1 MGNIKKKLN
10 RQRVVLDFEFNRVP
24 RRLRRTLKLKDEILE
39 IGAVKVDENFNVI
52 DKYRQIVKTSY
63 NIVDK
68 QVYKLTDISNKE
80 HESGIELV
88 EALKDFENWLGISKD
103 DGELCII
110 YTWSNSDYD
119 QLYRE
124 CTRKE
129 IETALLDPVVTKWS
143 DLQRIFDILTEADS
157 NTGLHKAIEYIGID
171 IQGHEHDATYDSIHT
186 AALAN
191 KIKTGEVSKIH
202 KDMQSRILK
211 EKPSISMGGL
221 PLEQRRKL
229 EALLNELRDDNEDNE
244 DNEE

>member
-1 MGNIKKKLN
+1 MGSIKKKLN

-24 RRLRRTLKLKDEILE
+24 RRLRRSLGLKDEILE

-52 DKYRQIVKTSY
+52 DKYRQIIKTSY

-68 QVYKLTDISNKE
+68 KVYQLTDISNKE
-80 HESGIELV
+80 HESGIDLV
-88 EALKDFENWLGISKD
+88 EALRDFENWLGISKED
-103 DGELCII
+103 NGLCII

-119 QLYRE
+119 QLYKE

-129 IETALLDPVVTKWS
+129 IETVLLDKYVTKWS
-143 DLQRIFDILTEADS
+143 DLQRIFDILTEAD
-157 NTGLHKAIEYIGID
+157 NCTGLHKAIEFAGID
-171 IQGHEHDATYDSIHT
+171 IQGHEHDAVYDSIHT

-191 KIKTGEVSKIH
+191 KIQTGEISKIH

-221 PLEQRRKL
+221 PIEQRRKL
-229 EALLNELRDDNEDNE
+229 EALLRKLEDNNG
-244 DNEE
+244 DNDDS

>member
-1 MGNIKKKLN
+1 MGSIKKKLS

-24 RRLRRTLKLKDEILE
+24 RRLRQTLKLKDEILE

-80 HESGIELV
+80 HESGIDLV
-88 EALKDFENWLGISKD
+88 EALRDFENWLGISKD
-103 DGELCII
+103 TEDNGLCII

-119 QLYRE
+119 QLCKE

-129 IETALLDPVVTKWS
+129 IETALLDNHVTKWS

-157 NTGLHKAIEYIGID
+157 NTGLHKAIEYVGID

-229 EALLNELRDDNEDNE
+229 EALLKKLEDNE
-244 DNEE
+244 GNN

>member
-1 MGNIKKKLN
+1 MGYIKKKVD
-10 RQRVVLDFEFNRVP
+10 RQRIVLDFEFNRVP
-24 RRLRRTLKLKDEILE
+24 RRLRRSLGLKDEILE
-39 IGAVKVDENFNVI
+39 IGAVKVDKDFNVI

-80 HESGIELV
+80 HETGIDLV
-88 EALKDFENWLGISKD
+88 EALKDFEDWVGTSDNMP
-103 DGELCII
+103 CII
-110 YTWSNSDYD
+110 YTWSDSDYD
-119 QLYRE
+119 QLYKE

-129 IETALLDPVVTKWS
+129 IETALLDPSMTKWS

-157 NTGLHKAIEYIGID
+157 NTGLHKAIEFAGID
-171 IQGHEHDATYDSIHT
+171 IQGHEHDAVYDSIHT

-191 KIKTGEVSKIH
+191 KIQTGEVSKIH

-229 EALLNELRDDNEDNE
+229 EALLNELNNDI
-244 DNEE
+244 EE

>member
-1 MGNIKKKLN
+1 MGSIKKKLS
-10 RQRVVLDFEFNRVP
+10 RQRIVLDFEFNRVP
-24 RRLRRTLKLKDEILE
+24 RRLRRSLGLKDEILE
-39 IGAVKVDENFNVI
+39 IGAVKVDKDFNVI

-80 HESGIELV
+80 HESGIDLV
-88 EALKDFENWLGISKD
+88 EALRDFENWLGISKED
-103 DGELCII
+103 NGLCII

-119 QLYRE
+119 QLYKE

-129 IETALLDPVVTKWS
+129 IETVLLDKYVTKWS
-143 DLQRIFDILTEADS
+143 DLQRIFDILTEAD
-157 NTGLHKAIEYIGID
+157 NCTGLHKAIEFAGID
-171 IQGHEHDATYDSIHT
+171 IQGHEHDAVYDSIHT

-211 EKPSISMGGL
+211 ERPSISMGGL
-221 PLEQRRKL
+221 PIEQRRKL
-229 EALLNELRDDNEDNE
+229 EALLRKLEDSSGDNDDS
-244 DNEE
+244 